1 MSVRL
6 RLALTVLLT
15 GLATALGVL
24 VTVALAFERFEREAS
39 YARADAFLGRVVA
52 EHADLPEQQRRD
64 PGAFVAFLR
73 SLVLF
78 EPASQLYLLAADGT
92 VLASTGSK
100 PLASGFRVAIAPVRE
115 AAQAAEAAEAAAA
128 ATSAASGAAGA
139 AAATAGAAA
148 RAGSSAA
155 YVMGDDPEYMEE
167 DAVIAARA
175 LVQPSIHAAAGP
187 TGYLY
192 LVSRKPGLPAS
203 RLARLAAQLAG
214 PALAPVLAV
223 VLLATALAA
232 WIIAAVTRPL
242 AVLSAA
248 VDRAARAGFDEAAP
262 PAMPALAGFAPA
274 AAAAGAARTGAVA
287 GDDEFSRLHRGFQAL
302 LAKLHAQWDRLRRL
316 DAFRRESV
324 SNLSHDL
331 RSPLTAAAASLETLQ
346 QRWREGGSAEDLRLL
361 DVALRN
367 THNAARLVRS
377 LGDLAVL
384 DEASFRLRLARLDL
398 AEMLGDIAMRFA
410 ERAARQGVTLACD
423 IEGEAEGPGG
433 AAAAP
438 PLVAEVDVELVERAL
453 ANLIDNALAHTPAG
467 GRIVLAA
474 RSTGAAGVGG
484 AAGAA
489 GSVQLTVSD
498 SGAGIAAADLEHLFD
513 RHFRGGGAGA
523 RGGEARMRAGGRART
538 DGGKGLGL
546 AIVQRIVEL
555 HGGRVAVASE
565 PGRGTS
571 VTLELPVRPG

>member
-1 MSVRL
+1 
-6 RLALTVLLT
+6 
-15 GLATALGVL
+15 
-24 VTVALAFERFEREAS
+24 
-39 YARADAFLGRVVA
+39 
-52 EHADLPEQQRRD
+52 
-64 PGAFVAFLR
+64 
-73 SLVLF
+73 
-78 EPASQLYLLAADGT
+78 
-92 VLASTGSK
+92 
-100 PLASGFRVAIAPVRE
+100 
-115 AAQAAEAAEAAAA
+115 
-128 ATSAASGAAGA
+128 
-139 AAATAGAAA
+139 
-148 RAGSSAA
+148 
-155 YVMGDDPEYMEE
+155 MGDDPEYMEE

-175 LVQPSIHAAAGP
+175 LVLPSIHAGAGP
-187 TGYLY
+187 AGYLY

-248 VDRAARAGFDEAAP
+248 VDGAARAGFDETAP
-262 PAMPALAGFAPA
+262 AAMPALAALH
-274 AAAAGAARTGAVA
+274 AGRVRRQSLA

-346 QRWREGGSAEDLRLL
+346 QRWREGAAAEDLRLL

-398 AEMLGDIAMRFA
+398 AEMLSDIAMRFA

-423 IEGEAEGPGG
+423 IEGEAEGQGNG
-433 AAAAP
+433 STS

-467 GRIVLAA
+467 GRVVLAA
-474 RSTGAAGVGG
+474 RAAEAVQKRPAACGSASATPATASPPPISNISSTAI
-484 AAGAA
+484 
-489 GSVQLTVSD
+489 S
-498 SGAGIAAADLEHLFD
+498 AAAAPLN
-513 RHFRGGGAGA
+513 A
-523 RGGEARMRAGGRART
+523 RGRRRAPTAARAW
-538 DGGKGLGL
+538 
-546 AIVQRIVEL
+546 
-555 HGGRVAVASE
+555 ASRSCSASSNCTAAAS
-565 PGRGTS
+565 PSPASPAAALR
-571 VTLELPVRPG
+571 

>member
-1 MSVRL
+1 
-6 RLALTVLLT
+6 
-15 GLATALGVL
+15 
-24 VTVALAFERFEREAS
+24 
-39 YARADAFLGRVVA
+39 
-52 EHADLPEQQRRD
+52 
-64 PGAFVAFLR
+64 
-73 SLVLF
+73 
-78 EPASQLYLLAADGT
+78 
-92 VLASTGSK
+92 
-100 PLASGFRVAIAPVRE
+100 
-115 AAQAAEAAEAAAA
+115 
-128 ATSAASGAAGA
+128 
-139 AAATAGAAA
+139 
-148 RAGSSAA
+148 
-155 YVMGDDPEYMEE
+155 MGDDPEYMEE

-175 LVQPSIHAAAGP
+175 LVLPSIHAGAGP
-187 TGYLY
+187 AGYLY

-248 VDRAARAGFDEAAP
+248 VDGAARAGFDEAAP
-262 PAMPALAGFAPA
+262 AARCRRWRHSTPA
-274 AAAAGAARTGAVA
+274 ASAAKPA

-346 QRWREGGSAEDLRLL
+346 QRWRESAAAEDLRLL

-398 AEMLGDIAMRFA
+398 AEMLSDIAMRFA

-423 IEGEAEGPGG
+423 IEGEAEGQGNG
-433 AAAAP
+433 STS

-467 GRIVLAA
+467 GRVVLAA
-474 RSTGAAGVGG
+474 RATEGAE
-484 AAGAA
+484 AA
-489 GSVQLTVSD
+489 GSVRLSVSD
-498 SGAGIAAADLEHLFD
+498 TGDGIAAADLEHLFD
-513 RHFRGGGAGA
+513 RHFRGGGA
-523 RGGEARMRAGGRART
+523 
-538 DGGKGLGL
+538 
-546 AIVQRIVEL
+546 
-555 HGGRVAVASE
+555 
-565 PGRGTS
+565 P
-571 VTLELPVRPG
+571 

>member
-1 MSVRL
+1 MTVRL

-24 VTVALAFERFEREAS
+24 VAVALAFERFEREAA

-52 EHADLPEQQRRD
+52 EHTDLPQQQRRD
-64 PGAFVAFLR
+64 PAAFVAFLR

-78 EPASQLYLLAADGT
+78 EPASQLYLLAGDGT

-100 PLASGFRVAIAPVRE
+100 PLAPGFRVAIAPVR
-115 AAQAAEAAEAAAA
+115 QAAAA
-128 ATSAASGAAGA
+128 AAPASGAA
-139 AAATAGAAA
+139 ATRPG
-148 RAGSSAA
+148 SAA

-175 LVQPSIHAAAGP
+175 LVQPSIHAGTGP
-187 TGYLY
+187 AGYLY

-223 VLLATALAA
+223 VALATALAA

-248 VDRAARAGFDEAAP
+248 VDRAARHGFDEAAP
-262 PAMPALAGFAPA
+262 AALAAFAPA
-274 AAAAGAARTGAVA
+274 AAAAAAGATG
-287 GDDEFSRLHRGFQAL
+287 GDEFSRLNRGFQAL
-302 LAKLHAQWDRLRRL
+302 LARLQAQWDRLRRL

-331 RSPLTAAAASLETLQ
+331 RSPLTAAAASLETLR
-346 QRWREGGSAEDLRLL
+346 QRWRGGAAAEDLRLL

-384 DEASFRLRLARLDL
+384 DEAGFRLRLARLDL
-398 AEMLGDIAMRFA
+398 AEMLDDIAMRFA
-410 ERAARQGVTLACD
+410 ERAAHQGVRLTCD
-423 IEGEAEGPGG
+423 IEAEAGG
-433 AAAAP
+433 AAAP
-438 PLVAEVDVELVERAL
+438 PLVAEVDVELIERAL

-467 GRIVLAA
+467 GSVVLAA
-474 RSTGAAGVGG
+474 HALAAAGRVR
-484 AAGAA
+484 
-489 GSVQLTVSD
+489 LTVSD
-498 SGAGIAAADLEHLFD
+498 SGAGIAAADLAHLFE
-513 RHFRGGGAGA
+513 RHFRGSDA
-523 RGGEARMRAGGRART
+523 RTAART

-555 HGGRVAVASE
+555 HGGQVAVASE

-571 VTLELPVRPG
+571 VTLELPVQPG

>member
-1 MSVRL
+1 MTVRL

-24 VTVALAFERFEREAS
+24 VTMALAFERFEREAA

-52 EHADLPEQQRRD
+52 EQADLPAQQRRD
-64 PGAFVAFLR
+64 PQGFVGFLK

-100 PLASGFRVAIAPVRE
+100 PLPEGFRVAIAPVRE
-115 AAQAAEAAEAAAA
+115 AAAAATAAAA
-128 ATSAASGAAGA
+128 AAAASGPTSAA
-139 AAATAGAAA
+139 A
-148 RAGSSAA
+148 RPGRSAA
-155 YVMGDDPEYMEE
+155 YVMGDDPEYMED

-175 LVQPSIHAAAGP
+175 LVQPSIHAGAGP
-187 TGYLY
+187 AGYLY

-203 RLARLAAQLAG
+203 RLARLGEQLAG

-242 AVLSAA
+242 AVLSAE
-248 VDRAARAGFDEAAP
+248 VDRAARTGFDEAAP
-262 PAMPALAGFAPA
+262 AASPALAAFAPA
-274 AAAAGAARTGAVA
+274 AARTG
-287 GDDEFSRLHRGFQAL
+287 GDDEISRLHRGFQAL
-302 LAKLHAQWDRLRRL
+302 LARLHAQWDRLRRL

-346 QRWREGGSAEDLRLL
+346 QRWRGAATAAEDLRLL

-384 DEASFRLRLARLDL
+384 DEASFRLRLAQLDL
-398 AEMLGDIAMRFA
+398 AEMLDDIVMRFA
-410 ERAARQGVTLACD
+410 ERAARQGVALACD
-423 IEGEAEGPGG
+423 IDAAGGAG
-433 AAAAP
+433 AAAVSPPPAP
-438 PLVAEVDVELVERAL
+438 PQLVAEVDVELLERAL
-453 ANLIDNALAHTPAG
+453 ANLIDNALTHTPSG
-467 GRIVLAA
+467 GRITLSARAVAA
-474 RSTGAAGVGG
+474 PAAG
-484 AAGAA
+484 
-489 GSVQLTVSD
+489 VQLTVSD
-498 SGAGIAAADLEHLFD
+498 TGAGIATADLEHLFD
-513 RHFRGGGAGA
+513 RHFRGSAAGA
-523 RGGEARMRAGGRART
+523 AARDRART

-565 PGRGTS
+565 PGRGTA
-571 VTLELPVRPG
+571 VTLELPLRRG